1 MIGFFLNKHFEQAI
15 SVANDGEDEYITTS
29 HVVYAIF
36 KYNKPF
42 HGLIAKEIPDIN
54 YLNILDN
61 LGGLLDM
68 MPKSSG
74 KAPAQTI
81 EFKQFYTELNNAK
94 EPKNELDFMLKIL
107 NDKENDCTKILN
119 HYGINAAIFELIV
132 RKYKSAFDHRD
143 EVVSRDEAAAI
154 KLNSYDID
162 DITHAMNYDE
172 SRRQW
177 QNTEFEP
184 AFEGEKDAINER
196 DIKKDSPSSLYTAN
210 LNKIALEGKID
221 PLIGR
226 EKEIEKTLQTL
237 CRRKKNN
244 PILVGEAGVGKT
256 AIVEGIALK
265 IVGGEVPQKLKNKE
279 IYALDAGALIAG
291 TTLRGEFEER
301 LKDLIDEFSTNQN
314 AILFIDEIHTI
325 VGAGTG
331 NRNELDMSNILKP
344 ALAGGSLSLIGA
356 TTYGEYRSFSQDK
369 ALSRRFCKID
379 VSEPSI
385 DDSVEIL
392 KGIAKKYE
400 EFHDVKFSDEILRES
415 VTLAKKYLSDKFLPD
430 SAIDLIDETGASF
443 AFKSRTA
450 PIQIAKNDL
459 INTLSVS
466 ANIANLSQTVDNREV
481 LKNLEANIKS
491 EIFGQ
496 DEAVQSLCK
505 ALLRSYAGLGAE
517 TSPIG
522 VFLFAGSSGVGKS
535 ELAKVLAKYLGVHF
549 ERYDMS
555 EYMEA
560 HSVSRLIGA
569 PPGYVG
575 FENGGILTNNIKKHP
590 YSVILFDE
598 IEKAHPSMTNIFLG
612 LFDNASLTDN
622 NGVTTDF
629 KNTIVIMSSNLGT
642 KEAPQVGFTKDE
654 SYKIDNAIK
663 SFFAPEFR
671 NRIDKI
677 INFNR
682 LSTEILEKIVDKTI
696 RELET
701 GLKNVKFSL
710 SKAAKDFIITRGYSD
725 EFGARNLK
733 REIGTQISDRISEEL
748 LFGALQNG
756 GTVEIDSDGAE
767 LSFKFKAAPI
777 AEAQQAISG
786 ALDEIS
792 SEPLGHGGG
801 EAKPRIEAKANEKSI

>member
-1 MIGFFLNKHFEQAI
+1 
-15 SVANDGEDEYITTS
+15 
-29 HVVYAIF
+29 
-36 KYNKPF
+36 
-42 HGLIAKEIPDIN
+42 
-54 YLNILDN
+54 
-61 LGGLLDM
+61 
-68 MPKSSG
+68 
-74 KAPAQTI
+74 
-81 EFKQFYTELNNAK
+81 
-94 EPKNELDFMLKIL
+94 
-107 NDKENDCTKILN
+107 
-119 HYGINAAIFELIV
+119 
-132 RKYKSAFDHRD
+132 
-143 EVVSRDEAAAI
+143 
-154 KLNSYDID
+154 
-162 DITHAMNYDE
+162 MNYDE

-256 AIVEGIALK
+256 AIIEGIALK
-265 IVGGEVPQKLKNKE
+265 IVLGEVPEKLKNKV

-301 LKDLIDEFSTNQN
+301 LKDLIDEFSANQN

-344 ALAGGSLSLIGA
+344 SLASGELSVIGA

-392 KGIAKKYE
+392 KGVAKKYE
-400 EFHDVKFSDEILRES
+400 EFHGVKFSDEILRDS
-415 VTLAKKYLSDKFLPD
+415 VTLAKKYQSDKFLPD
-430 SAIDLIDETGASF
+430 SAIDLIDEVGASF
-443 AFKSRTA
+443 AFKPHEA
-450 PIQIAKNDL
+450 PLEISKDDL
-459 INTLSVS
+459 VNTLSIS
-466 ANIANLSQTVDNREV
+466 ANIANLSSSVDNKQV
-481 LKNLEANIKS
+481 LKNLEANIKR

-496 DEAVQSLCK
+496 DEAVSSLCK
-505 ALLRSYAGLGAE
+505 ALLRSYAGLGGAS
-517 TSPIG
+517 SPIG

-535 ELAKVLAKYLGVHF
+535 ELAKVLAAQLGVHF

-598 IEKAHPSMTNIFLG
+598 VEKAHPSMTNIFLG
-612 LFDNASLTDN
+612 IFDNASLTDN
-622 NGVTTDF
+622 NGVMTDF
-629 KNTIVIMSSNLGT
+629 KNTIIIMTSNLGT

-654 SYKIDNAIK
+654 SYKVDSAIK

-682 LSTEILEKIVDKTI
+682 LSGEILEKIVDKTI
-696 RELET
+696 GELESQ
-701 GLKNVKFSL
+701 LKNVKISL
-710 SKAAKDFIITRGYSD
+710 NKEAKDLIISRGYSD

-733 REIGTQISDRISEEL
+733 REISSQISDHISGEL
-748 LFGALQNG
+748 LFGALQEG
-756 GTVEIDSDGAE
+756 GLVSVSVKDGE
-767 LSFKFKAAPI
+767 LSFSFASTPLPQIEKKQPAL
-777 AEAQQAISG
+777 AQ
-786 ALDEIS
+786 S
-792 SEPLGHGGG
+792 SVV
-801 EAKPRIEAKANEKSI
+801 K

>member
-1 MIGFFLNKHFEQAI
+1 M
-15 SVANDGEDEYITTS
+15 
-29 HVVYAIF
+29 
-36 KYNKPF
+36 
-42 HGLIAKEIPDIN
+42 
-54 YLNILDN
+54 
-61 LGGLLDM
+61 
-68 MPKSSG
+68 
-74 KAPAQTI
+74 
-81 EFKQFYTELNNAK
+81 
-94 EPKNELDFMLKIL
+94 
-107 NDKENDCTKILN
+107 
-119 HYGINAAIFELIV
+119 

-256 AIVEGIALK
+256 AIIEGIALK
-265 IVGGEVPQKLKNKE
+265 IVRGEVPEKLKNKV

-301 LKDLIDEFSTNQN
+301 LKDLIDEFSANQN

-344 ALAGGSLSLIGA
+344 SLASGELSVIGA

-392 KGIAKKYE
+392 KGVAKKYE
-400 EFHDVKFSDEILRES
+400 EFHGVKFSDEILRDS
-415 VTLAKKYLSDKFLPD
+415 VTLAKKYQSDKFLPD
-430 SAIDLIDETGASF
+430 SAIDLIDEVGASF
-443 AFKSRTA
+443 AFKPHEA
-450 PIQIAKNDL
+450 PLEISKDDL
-459 INTLSVS
+459 VNTLSIS
-466 ANIANLSQTVDNREV
+466 ANIANLSSSVDNKQV
-481 LKNLEANIKS
+481 LKNLEVNIKR

-496 DEAVQSLCK
+496 DEAVSSLCK
-505 ALLRSYAGLGAE
+505 ALLRSYAGLGGAS
-517 TSPIG
+517 SPIG

-535 ELAKVLAKYLGVHF
+535 ELAKVLAAQLGVHF

-598 IEKAHPSMTNIFLG
+598 VEKAHPSMTNIFLG
-612 LFDNASLTDN
+612 IFDNASLTDN

-629 KNTIVIMSSNLGT
+629 KNTIIIMTSNLGT

-654 SYKIDNAIK
+654 SYKVDSAIR

-682 LSTEILEKIVDKTI
+682 LSGEILEKIVDKTI
-696 RELET
+696 GELESQ
-701 GLKNVKFSL
+701 LKNVKISL
-710 SKAAKDFIITRGYSD
+710 SKEAKDLIISRGYSD

-733 REIGTQISDRISEEL
+733 REISSQISDHISGEL
-748 LFGALQNG
+748 LFGALQEG
-756 GTVEIDSDGAE
+756 GLVSVSVKDGE
-767 LSFKFKAAPI
+767 LSFSFASTPLPQIEKKQPAL
-777 AEAQQAISG
+777 AQ
-786 ALDEIS
+786 S
-792 SEPLGHGGG
+792 SIV
-801 EAKPRIEAKANEKSI
+801 K

>member
-1 MIGFFLNKHFEQAI
+1 MLGFFLERHFEQAI
-15 SVANDGEDEYITTS
+15 EIARGEEDEYVTTT
-29 HVVYAIF
+29 HVLYAIF

-42 HGLIAKEIPDIN
+42 RGIIAREIPDVNCIN
-54 YLNILDN
+54 VVDN
-61 LGGLLDM
+61 LAGLLNL
-68 MPKSSG
+68 MPRSQG
-74 KAPAQTI
+74 KEPEETY
-81 EFKQFYTELNNAK
+81 EFKEIFNAFGSDAQV
-94 EPKNELDFMLKIL
+94 KNELDFIDKIL
-107 NDKENDCTKILN
+107 KDEQSDCAKILN
-119 HYGINAAIFELIV
+119 HYGINEAIFRAILQ
-132 RKYKSAFDHRD
+132 KYKSALDRRD
-143 EVVSRDEAAAI
+143 EYAKRNDYLQL
-154 KLNSYDID
+154 KLNDYDVAEIARAAGD
-162 DITHAMNYDE
+162 PQVEASE
-172 SRRQW
+172 
-177 QNTEFEP
+177 
-184 AFEGEKDAINER
+184 EGLGGGPVSER
-196 DIKKDSPSSLYTAN
+196 DIKKDSPSSLYTLN
-210 LNKIALEGKID
+210 LNKAAREGKID

-682 LSTEILEKIVDKTI
+682 LSAEILEKIVDKTI
-696 RELET
+696 RELEA
-701 GLKNVKFSL
+701 GLKNLKFSL

-756 GTVEIDSDGAE
+756 GTVGIDSDGAE

-777 AEAQQAISG
+777 AEAQQALSG

>member
-1 MIGFFLNKHFEQAI
+1 
-15 SVANDGEDEYITTS
+15 
-29 HVVYAIF
+29 
-36 KYNKPF
+36 
-42 HGLIAKEIPDIN
+42 
-54 YLNILDN
+54 
-61 LGGLLDM
+61 
-68 MPKSSG
+68 
-74 KAPAQTI
+74 
-81 EFKQFYTELNNAK
+81 
-94 EPKNELDFMLKIL
+94 MLKIL

-256 AIVEGIALK
+256 AIIEGIALK
-265 IVGGEVPQKLKNKE
+265 IVRGEVPEKLKNKV

-301 LKDLIDEFSTNQN
+301 LKDLIDEFSANQN

-344 ALAGGSLSLIGA
+344 SLASGELSVIGA

-392 KGIAKKYE
+392 KGVAKKYE
-400 EFHDVKFSDEILRES
+400 EFHGVKFSDEILRDS
-415 VTLAKKYLSDKFLPD
+415 VTLAKKYQSDKFLPD
-430 SAIDLIDETGASF
+430 SAIDLIDEVGASF
-443 AFKSRTA
+443 AFKPHEA
-450 PIQIAKNDL
+450 PLEISKDDL
-459 INTLSVS
+459 VNTLSIS
-466 ANIANLSQTVDNREV
+466 ANIANLSSSVDNKQV
-481 LKNLEANIKS
+481 LKNLEANIKR

-496 DEAVQSLCK
+496 DEAVSSLCK
-505 ALLRSYAGLGAE
+505 ALLRSYAGLGGAS
-517 TSPIG
+517 SPIG

-535 ELAKVLAKYLGVHF
+535 ELAKVLAAQLGVHF

-598 IEKAHPSMTNIFLG
+598 VEKAHPSMTNIFLG
-612 LFDNASLTDN
+612 IFDNASLTDN

-629 KNTIVIMSSNLGT
+629 KNTIIIMTSNLGT
-642 KEAPQVGFTKDE
+642 KEVPQVGFTKDE
-654 SYKIDNAIK
+654 SYKVDSAIR

-682 LSTEILEKIVDKTI
+682 LSGEILEKIVDKTI
-696 RELET
+696 GELESQ
-701 GLKNVKFSL
+701 LKNVKISL
-710 SKAAKDFIITRGYSD
+710 NKEAKDLIISRGYSD

-733 REIGTQISDRISEEL
+733 REISSQISDHISGEL
-748 LFGALQNG
+748 LFGALQEG
-756 GTVEIDSDGAE
+756 GLVSVSVKDGE
-767 LSFKFKAAPI
+767 LSFSFTSTPLPQIEKKQPAL
-777 AEAQQAISG
+777 AQ
-786 ALDEIS
+786 S
-792 SEPLGHGGG
+792 SIV
-801 EAKPRIEAKANEKSI
+801 K

>member
-1 MIGFFLNKHFEQAI
+1 
-15 SVANDGEDEYITTS
+15 
-29 HVVYAIF
+29 
-36 KYNKPF
+36 
-42 HGLIAKEIPDIN
+42 
-54 YLNILDN
+54 
-61 LGGLLDM
+61 M

-256 AIVEGIALK
+256 AIIEGIALK
-265 IVGGEVPQKLKNKE
+265 IVRGEVPEKLKNKV
-279 IYALDAGALIAG
+279 IYAIDAGALIAG

-301 LKDLIDEFSTNQN
+301 LKDLIDEFSANQN

-344 ALAGGSLSLIGA
+344 SLASGELSVIGA

-392 KGIAKKYE
+392 KGVAKKYE
-400 EFHDVKFSDEILRES
+400 EFHGVKFSDEILRDS
-415 VTLAKKYLSDKFLPD
+415 VTLAKKYQSDKFLPD
-430 SAIDLIDETGASF
+430 SAIDLIDEVGASF
-443 AFKSRTA
+443 AFKPHEA
-450 PIQIAKNDL
+450 PLEISKDDL
-459 INTLSVS
+459 VNTLSIS
-466 ANIANLSQTVDNREV
+466 ANIANLSSSVDNKQV
-481 LKNLEANIKS
+481 LKNLEANIKR

-496 DEAVQSLCK
+496 DEAVSSLCK
-505 ALLRSYAGLGAE
+505 ALLRSYAGLGGAS
-517 TSPIG
+517 SPIG

-535 ELAKVLAKYLGVHF
+535 ELAKVLAAQLGVHF

-598 IEKAHPSMTNIFLG
+598 VEKAHPSMTNIFLG
-612 LFDNASLTDN
+612 IFDNASLTDN

-629 KNTIVIMSSNLGT
+629 KNTIIIMTSNLGT

-654 SYKIDNAIK
+654 SYKVDSAIK

-682 LSTEILEKIVDKTI
+682 LSGEILEKIVDKTI
-696 RELET
+696 GELELQ
-701 GLKNVKFSL
+701 LKNVKISL
-710 SKAAKDFIITRGYSD
+710 SKEAKDLIISRGYSD

-733 REIGTQISDRISEEL
+733 REISSQISDHISGEL
-748 LFGALQNG
+748 LFGALQEG
-756 GTVEIDSDGAE
+756 GLVSVSVKDGE
-767 LSFKFKAAPI
+767 LSFGFTSTPLPQIEKKQPAL
-777 AEAQQAISG
+777 AQ
-786 ALDEIS
+786 S
-792 SEPLGHGGG
+792 SVV
-801 EAKPRIEAKANEKSI
+801 K

>member
-1 MIGFFLNKHFEQAI
+1 
-15 SVANDGEDEYITTS
+15 
-29 HVVYAIF
+29 
-36 KYNKPF
+36 
-42 HGLIAKEIPDIN
+42 
-54 YLNILDN
+54 
-61 LGGLLDM
+61 M

-256 AIVEGIALK
+256 AIIEGIALK
-265 IVGGEVPQKLKNKE
+265 IVRGEVPEKLKNKV

-301 LKDLIDEFSTNQN
+301 LKDLIDEFSANQN

-344 ALAGGSLSLIGA
+344 SLASGELSVIGA

-379 VSEPSI
+379 VGEPSI

-392 KGIAKKYE
+392 KGVAKKYE
-400 EFHDVKFSDEILRES
+400 EFHGVKFSDEILRDS
-415 VTLAKKYLSDKFLPD
+415 VTLAKKYQSDKFLPD
-430 SAIDLIDETGASF
+430 SAIDLIDEVGASF
-443 AFKSRTA
+443 AFKPHEA
-450 PIQIAKNDL
+450 PLEISKDDL
-459 INTLSVS
+459 VNTLSIS
-466 ANIANLSQTVDNREV
+466 ANIANLSSSVDNKQV
-481 LKNLEANIKS
+481 LKNLEANIKR

-496 DEAVQSLCK
+496 DEAVSSLCK
-505 ALLRSYAGLGAE
+505 ALLRSYAGLGGAS
-517 TSPIG
+517 SPIG

-535 ELAKVLAKYLGVHF
+535 ELAKVLAAQLGVHF

-598 IEKAHPSMTNIFLG
+598 VEKAHPSMTNIFLG
-612 LFDNASLTDN
+612 IFDNASLTDN

-629 KNTIVIMSSNLGT
+629 KNTIIIMTSNLGT

-654 SYKIDNAIK
+654 SYKVDSAIK

-682 LSTEILEKIVDKTI
+682 LSGEILEKIVDKTI
-696 RELET
+696 GELESQ
-701 GLKNVKFSL
+701 LKNVKISL
-710 SKAAKDFIITRGYSD
+710 NKEAKDLIISRGYSD

-733 REIGTQISDRISEEL
+733 REISSHISDHISGEL
-748 LFGALQNG
+748 LFGALQEG
-756 GTVEIDSDGAE
+756 GLVSVSVKDGE
-767 LSFKFKAAPI
+767 LSFSFASTPLPQIEKKQPAL
-777 AEAQQAISG
+777 AQ
-786 ALDEIS
+786 S
-792 SEPLGHGGG
+792 SVV
-801 EAKPRIEAKANEKSI
+801 K

>member
-74 KAPAQTI
+74 KDPVQTI

-221 PLIGR
+221 LLIGR

-256 AIVEGIALK
+256 AIIEGIALK
-265 IVGGEVPQKLKNKE
+265 IVRGEVPEKLKNKV

-301 LKDLIDEFSTNQN
+301 LKDLIDEFSANQN

-344 ALAGGSLSLIGA
+344 SLASGELSVIGA

-392 KGIAKKYE
+392 KGVAKKYE
-400 EFHDVKFSDEILRES
+400 EFHGVKFSDEILRDS
-415 VTLAKKYLSDKFLPD
+415 VTLAKKYQSDKFLPD
-430 SAIDLIDETGASF
+430 SAIDLIDEVGASF
-443 AFKSRTA
+443 AFKPHEA
-450 PIQIAKNDL
+450 PLEISKDDL
-459 INTLSVS
+459 VNTLSIS
-466 ANIANLSQTVDNREV
+466 ANIANLSSSIDNKQV
-481 LKNLEANIKS
+481 LKNLEANIKR

-496 DEAVQSLCK
+496 DEAVSSLCK
-505 ALLRSYAGLGAE
+505 ALLRSYAGLGGAS
-517 TSPIG
+517 SPIG

-535 ELAKVLAKYLGVHF
+535 ELAKVLAAQLGVHF

-598 IEKAHPSMTNIFLG
+598 VEKAHPSMTNIFLG
-612 LFDNASLTDN
+612 IFDNASLTDN

-629 KNTIVIMSSNLGT
+629 KNTIIIMTSNLGT

-654 SYKIDNAIK
+654 SYKVDSAIK

-682 LSTEILEKIVDKTI
+682 LSGEILEKIVDKTI
-696 RELET
+696 GELESQ
-701 GLKNVKFSL
+701 LKNVKISL
-710 SKAAKDFIITRGYSD
+710 NKEAKDLIISRGYSD

-733 REIGTQISDRISEEL
+733 REISSQISDHISGEL
-748 LFGALQNG
+748 LFGALQEG
-756 GTVEIDSDGAE
+756 GLVSVSVKDGE
-767 LSFKFKAAPI
+767 LSFSFASTPLPQIEKKQPAL
-777 AEAQQAISG
+777 AQ
-786 ALDEIS
+786 S
-792 SEPLGHGGG
+792 SVV
-801 EAKPRIEAKANEKSI
+801 K

>member
-1 MIGFFLNKHFEQAI
+1 
-15 SVANDGEDEYITTS
+15 
-29 HVVYAIF
+29 
-36 KYNKPF
+36 
-42 HGLIAKEIPDIN
+42 
-54 YLNILDN
+54 
-61 LGGLLDM
+61 
-68 MPKSSG
+68 
-74 KAPAQTI
+74 
-81 EFKQFYTELNNAK
+81 
-94 EPKNELDFMLKIL
+94 MLKII
-107 NDKENDCTKILN
+107 NDTEHDCTKILN

-256 AIVEGIALK
+256 AIIEGIALK
-265 IVGGEVPQKLKNKE
+265 IVRGEVPEKLKNKV

-301 LKDLIDEFSTNQN
+301 LKDLIDEFSANQN

-344 ALAGGSLSLIGA
+344 SLASGELSVIGA

-392 KGIAKKYE
+392 KGVAKKYE
-400 EFHDVKFSDEILRES
+400 EFHGVKFSDEILRDS
-415 VTLAKKYLSDKFLPD
+415 VTLAKKYQSDKFLPD
-430 SAIDLIDETGASF
+430 SAIDLIDEVGASF
-443 AFKSRTA
+443 AFKPHEA
-450 PIQIAKNDL
+450 PLEISKDDL
-459 INTLSVS
+459 VNTLSIS
-466 ANIANLSQTVDNREV
+466 ANIANLSSSVDNKQV
-481 LKNLEANIKS
+481 LKNLEANIKR

-496 DEAVQSLCK
+496 DEAVSSLCK
-505 ALLRSYAGLGAE
+505 ALLRSYAGLGGAS
-517 TSPIG
+517 SPIG

-535 ELAKVLAKYLGVHF
+535 ELAKVLAAHLGVHF

-598 IEKAHPSMTNIFLG
+598 VEKAHPSMTNIFLG
-612 LFDNASLTDN
+612 IFDSASLTDN

-629 KNTIVIMSSNLGT
+629 KNTIIIMTSNLGT

-654 SYKIDNAIK
+654 SYKVDSAIK

-682 LSTEILEKIVDKTI
+682 LSGEILEKIVDKTI
-696 RELET
+696 GELESQ
-701 GLKNVKFSL
+701 LKNVKISL
-710 SKAAKDFIITRGYSD
+710 SKEAKDLIISRGYSD

-733 REIGTQISDRISEEL
+733 REISSQISDHISGEL
-748 LFGALQNG
+748 LFGALQEG
-756 GTVEIDSDGAE
+756 GLVSVSVKDGE
-767 LSFKFKAAPI
+767 LSFSFASTPLPQIEKKQPAL
-777 AEAQQAISG
+777 AQ
-786 ALDEIS
+786 S
-792 SEPLGHGGG
+792 SVV
-801 EAKPRIEAKANEKSI
+801 K